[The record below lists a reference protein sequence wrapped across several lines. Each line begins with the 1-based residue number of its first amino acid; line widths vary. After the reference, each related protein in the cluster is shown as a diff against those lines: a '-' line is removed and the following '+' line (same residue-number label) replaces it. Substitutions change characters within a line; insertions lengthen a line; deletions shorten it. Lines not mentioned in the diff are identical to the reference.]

1 MGCKMAGKN
10 RAEQR
15 FRDMVSHFA
24 RHHPMECPYKVVCI
38 APAEACP
45 KDPERIPQTISAFRT
60 PTCFIRRPRKWYE
73 EEWIDLRTTSWME
86 VLSLQKPL
94 LFVLFI
100 IVTVVFF
107 FLVTVLTVIT

>member
-1 MGCKMAGKN
+1 MVEKSK
-10 RAEQR
+10 AEQR
-15 FRDMVSHFA
+15 FEDMVSHFA

-45 KDPERIPQTISAFRT
+45 KDPERIPKTISAFRT

-73 EEWIDLRTTSWME
+73 EEWIDLRTTSWVE

-100 IVTVVFF
+100 IVTVVFL
-107 FLVTVLTVIT
+107 FLATVLTVIT